1 MNHQINI
8 EKAFAGMIADNER
21 LIFKVCSVY
30 ASEAEDRRDL
40 FQEIVLQAWKG
51 YARFKEGDAKVSTWL
66 YRVALNT
73 AISHKRKQFS
83 TITTRPQDE
92 LLYQIADNTL
102 EQRSEEYKMLHHLI
116 SELPTLERALM
127 LLYLEDKSY
136 QEMAEILGLTAG
148 NVGVKINRIK
158 EKLRKQAQ
166 PLFR

>member
-1 MNHQINI
+1 
-8 EKAFAGMIADNER
+8 MIAENER
-21 LIFKVCSVY
+21 LIYKVCSVY
-30 ASEAEDRRDL
+30 ASEPEDRRDL

-51 YARFKEGDAKVSTWL
+51 YARFKEEEAKISTWL

-73 AISHKRKQFS
+73 AISHKRKQYK
-83 TITTRPQDE
+83 TITTRSQDE
-92 LLYQIADNTL
+92 LLYQIADNTI
-102 EQRSEEYKMLHHLI
+102 EYRNEEYKMLHQLI
-116 SELPTLERALM
+116 SQLPTLEKALM

-158 EKLRKQAQ
+158 EKLRRQAQ